1 MSNILNE
8 KFELI
13 AQLYEIDSMELI
25 GMPTIIL
32 EHSVLNT
39 VDLFELTKIYL
50 HREPHNKLIVS
61 NILKR
66 FSGNNQC
73 VLIYDYVFD
82 TLKSAGYT
90 NRLRYRKILEHILVD
105 LDETYK
111 LEFFSYFFRSKYVYE
126 IKGALKIAR
135 LVWNMDLETMLV
147 DNYAKTKNI
156 DVLITLIDMSNSGE
170 VYNFIKN
177 AWTIKTPN
185 YLKAKFVGKLRDGAE
200 LKNILFL
207 KDIDPGNFLS
217 LLKFTSENIDDKM
230 LMECYEN
237 VPEKY
242 KPFAIWNLSRL
253 GKWNLIKPLILE
265 YASNPLRKFQGFS
278 ETSFD

>member
-1 MSNILNE
+1 MSNTLNE
-8 KFELI
+8 KFELM
-13 AQLYEIDSMELI
+13 AQLYEIDSMEMI
-25 GMPTIIL
+25 GMPTILL

-50 HREPHNKLIVS
+50 HREPYNHLIVS

-66 FSGNNQC
+66 ISGSNQS
-73 VLIYDYVFD
+73 VLIYDYVFE
-82 TLKSAGYT
+82 TLKLAGYT
-90 NRLRYRKILEHILVD
+90 NRLRYRKIMEYILVD

-135 LVWNMDLETMLV
+135 LVWSIDLETMLL

-156 DVLITLIDMSNSGE
+156 DVLITLIDMSNNRE
-170 VYNFIKN
+170 IYNLIKN
-177 AWTIKTPN
+177 AWAIDTPN
-185 YLKAKFVGKLRDGAE
+185 FLKAIFVGKLRDGAE

-207 KDIDPGNFLS
+207 KRIDPGNFLS
-217 LLKFTSENIDDKM
+217 LLKFTHNTVDDQV

-265 YASNPLRKFQGFS
+265 YASNPLIKFQGFS